1 MKLAGMFVAGAL
13 LLLLLGGVASARI
26 TWQPSVRTPMDMQV
40 AICGRYGYQPPITNV
55 YGNEQVN
62 IVDSW
67 SSWTYG
73 DYSSWIQVKQTS
85 DTAGDI
91 VVTDYQDGD
100 KTDSTDSEDE
110 TEEDDETEE
119 SES

>member
-1 MKLAGMFVAGAL
+1 MRKMVGLFLTGAL

-26 TWQPSVRTPMDMQV
+26 VWYPSQRTPLDMQV
-40 AICGRYGYQPPITNV
+40 AIYGKYGYQPPVTNV

-67 SSWTYG
+67 SSWVYG
-73 DYSSWIQVKQTS
+73 DYSSWIQVDQTS

-100 KTDSTDSEDE
+100 KTDSE
-110 TEEDDETEE
+110 DETEE